1 VAERL
6 CRGASGCLAP
16 WARTGLASNPPGDA
30 VGERQGEGAGG
41 RKGRDRERKV
51 GPGGSHTQERE
62 MGRSKQDRRR
72 LAWELGERRLGLD
85 GPGGL

>member
-16 WARTGLASNPPGDA
+16 WARAGLASDPPGGA

-41 RKGRDRERKV
+41 RKGM
-51 GPGGSHTQERE
+51 ERE
-62 MGRSKQDRRR
+62 KKGGAGWVPHAREKKWGGEASRGGGG
-72 LAWELGERRLGLD
+72 WLGS
-85 GPGGL
+85 